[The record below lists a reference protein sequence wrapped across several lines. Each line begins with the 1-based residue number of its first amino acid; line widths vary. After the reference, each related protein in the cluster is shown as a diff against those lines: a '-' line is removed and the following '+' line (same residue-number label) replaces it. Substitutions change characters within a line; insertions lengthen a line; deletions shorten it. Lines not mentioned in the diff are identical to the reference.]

1 MTRFSRVTFNAAHQY
16 LGLTTEVL
24 RTEKAINDIACH
36 PLPPSFFEGGG
47 MEQLRQRFDAPAE
60 PSDYFS
66 HVGHTPSTTTS
77 TATSSS
83 TPLSPGGPRKFDR
96 SQSIF
101 KLSQSPEPMKPRT
114 PDALKRPSPKS
125 FDTMRGRS
133 NRHLQQAGDLLSSTN
148 HSNDTYRLPRQFS
161 YMQAPKFRR
170 DISLENEASTALNQ
184 SEHLTAGEEF
194 DLREEV
200 MNCIAVSIGLLQ
212 PPMSGDGS
220 AEASPAI
227 SAVDGHGLRS
237 GMAYPSSFGSLSLLD
252 MADDQSSMTGG
263 SSSLTMNGGY
273 LSGLDN
279 EVEIL
284 FFSAGSYLARAGER
298 NTGRPSHTLHR
309 SRRNSN
315 VC

>member
-1 MTRFSRVTFNAAHQY
+1 
-16 LGLTTEVL
+16 
-24 RTEKAINDIACH
+24 
-36 PLPPSFFEGGG
+36 

-66 HVGHTPSTTTS
+66 HVGRTPSATTS

-101 KLSQSPEPMKPRT
+101 KLSQSPEAMKPKT
-114 PDALKRPSPKS
+114 PDAIKRPSPK
-125 FDTMRGRS
+125 FLDTMRARS

-170 DISLENEASTALNQ
+170 DISLENEASTALNE
-184 SEHLTAGEEF
+184 SEHLTPGEDF

-200 MNCIAVSIGLLQ
+200 MSCIAVSIGLLQ

-220 AEASPAI
+220 AEASPAV

-298 NTGRPSHTLHR
+298 NTGWPFHIFNCNHSFSKERR
-309 SRRNSN
+309 SRIILCHRGILGYPAASGREGRAQTRIDAPRHEARL
-315 VC
+315 VA